1 MPDGS
6 RQAHSANFEFLKA
19 VDAQLFRLA
28 ALAEHYFRTDP
39 NTCVLKLRQF
49 AELMARDVG
58 ARAGLLAEPDQA
70 QAQLLGAL
78 ARRGYAPRQALDL
91 FHFLRRVGN
100 EAVHEGRDDF

>member
-1 MPDGS
+1 MTGGP
-6 RQAHSANFEFLKA
+6 QARSANFEFLKA

-39 NTCVLKLRQF
+39 NTSVLKLRQF

-70 QAQLLGAL
+70 QSQLLGAL
-78 ARRGYAPRQALDL
+78 ATRPTTRSVTISPSPSTL
-91 FHFLRRVGN
+91 
-100 EAVHEGRDDF
+100 